1 MCIMKR
7 LLTVCCCAVLL
18 TLTACA
24 QTVPKEALELSQENL
39 QQRQAQT
46 RRFETKDEKK
56 LLVSGAQVLQDLGFN
71 IEESEIPLGVVVG
84 SKDRDA
90 TEAGQV
96 ALAIFVALAGG
107 GAMPIDQNQK
117 IRVCFITRST
127 NDKEIAA
134 RVTFQRV
141 VWNTQGQVTTSEPLD
156 DPKLYQEFFDKLS
169 QSVFLA
175 AHEI

>member
-1 MCIMKR
+1 MRKTAIVI
-7 LLTVCCCAVLL
+7 LCCSALIVLP
-18 TLTACA
+18 AC
-24 QTVPKEALELSQENL
+24 QETVPKEALELSQESL
-39 QQRQAQT
+39 QQRQSQT

-56 LLVSGAQVLQDLGFN
+56 LLTAGAQVLQDLGFN
-71 IEESEIPLGVVVG
+71 LEESETGLGVVVG

-96 ALAIFVALAGG
+96 AAVIFLRVMIGT
-107 GAMPIDQNQK
+107 PVIYDEKQK
-117 IRVCFITRST
+117 IRVSLVTRSV
-127 NDKEIAA
+127 NDTETAA

-141 VWNTQGQVTTSEPLD
+141 VWNNQGKVSKTEPLD

-169 QSVFLA
+169 QSVFLT